1 MTCAPYKWGWNEEK
15 GYIEQVFTEWRS
27 IYIGKWSRMWMKTPQ
42 GPNVQYS
49 SGINWPVIRYADVLL
64 MLAETENELHGGPT
78 DDARETLKEV
88 RRRAFKAED
97 HARKVDDYV
106 DALTEHDAFFDALV
120 DERAWE
126 FGGES
131 IRKYDLIRWN
141 LLQKKIQGMKAKLV
155 EMKNNSAYP
164 QSVYVKTNN
173 DGTLDILNFDNSVA
187 SAPAGYTK
195 KAWASA
201 TTDGNGVVNTTFVKS
216 YKDDFINA
224 TPMVYILPL
233 HKDVVTDSRGTLKN
247 YYGH

>member
-1 MTCAPYKWGWNEEK
+1 
-15 GYIEQVFTEWRS
+15 
-27 IYIGKWSRMWMKTPQ
+27 
-42 GPNVQYS
+42 
-49 SGINWPVIRYADVLL
+49 

-78 DDARETLKEV
+78 DDAREALKEV

-106 DALTEHDAFFDALV
+106 DALTAHDAFFDALV

>member
-1 MTCAPYKWGWNEEK
+1 
-15 GYIEQVFTEWRS
+15 
-27 IYIGKWSRMWMKTPQ
+27 
-42 GPNVQYS
+42 
-49 SGINWPVIRYADVLL
+49 
-64 MLAETENELHGGPT
+64 
-78 DDARETLKEV
+78 
-88 RRRAFKAED
+88 
-97 HARKVDDYV
+97 
-106 DALTEHDAFFDALV
+106 
-120 DERAWE
+120 
-126 FGGES
+126 
-131 IRKYDLIRWN
+131 
-141 LLQKKIQGMKAKLV
+141 
-155 EMKNNSAYP
+155 MKNNSAYP